1 MLKKGSNSSKMTPH
15 ELIEYCKT
23 AIAVCQERIEI
34 EGPNGDKFWVSLK
47 EHWEKILKEQESK
60 IK

>member
-1 MLKKGSNSSKMTPH
+1 MKI
-15 ELIEYCKT
+15 IEYCKT